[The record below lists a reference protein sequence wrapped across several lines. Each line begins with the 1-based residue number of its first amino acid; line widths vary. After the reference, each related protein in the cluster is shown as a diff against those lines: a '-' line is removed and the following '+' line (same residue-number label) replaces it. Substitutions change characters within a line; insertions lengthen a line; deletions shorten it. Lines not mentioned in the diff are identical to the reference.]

1 MLKNKVAFITGAN
14 GGIGRAIA
22 QEFIKQ
28 DAKIICAVRKI
39 DLSFSK
45 FLKKNS
51 KNIISTL
58 VFDLSNEESIKNEIN
73 KIKKNIKIN
82 VLINCAGS
90 ASGSI
95 FELTSKKKLK
105 EVFEINFFSQ
115 IYITQLL
122 LKKLKKNKS
131 SSIINIGSVS
141 GIIADRGYLSYGASK
156 SALMF
161 STKVLANELSTY
173 GIRVNSIAPGI
184 TKTKMLKKMDIS
196 YKKNLLAETFLKK
209 ECNPKQVAALAAFLS
224 SDNSLHI
231 TGQIIRIDGGM
242 KA

>member
-1 MLKNKVAFITGAN
+1 MLKNKVVLITGAN

-22 QEFIKQ
+22 QKFIKEN
-28 DAKIICAVRKI
+28 AKIICAVRKI
-39 DLSFSK
+39 DSSFSK

-58 VFDLSNEESIKNEIN
+58 VFDLLDENQIKNEIN
-73 KIKKNIKIN
+73 KLNKNLKVNI
-82 VLINCAGS
+82 LINCAGS

-105 EVFEINFFSQ
+105 EAFEINFFSQ

-122 LKKLKKNKS
+122 LKKLKKNKN
-131 SSIINIGSVS
+131 SSIINIGSTS
-141 GIIADRGYLSYGASK
+141 GIAADRGYLSYGASK

-161 STKVLANELSTY
+161 STKILANELSIY
-173 GIRVNSIAPGI
+173 GIRVNCIAPGI
-184 TKTKMLKKMDIS
+184 TKTKMLEKMDIN
-196 YKKNLLAETFLKK
+196 YKKILLAETFLKR
-209 ECNPKQVAALAAFLS
+209 ECTPKQVAALATFLA

-231 TGQIIRIDGGM
+231 NGQIIRIDGGM